1 MTAVFEMSLSS
12 ETLTVEEVQQI
23 TGCSRRGDQVA
34 WLQAAGWTYVT
45 NRAGE
50 PIVGRLYAR
59 LRLAGITPSALVAT
73 GGWAPDFS
81 SLR

>member
-1 MTAVFEMSLSS
+1 MTALFEMPMST
-12 ETLTVEEVQQI
+12 ETLTPDEVVAI
-23 TGCSRRGDQVA
+23 TGCGRRGDQIA
-34 WLQAAGWTYVT
+34 WLQNAGWTYVT

-59 LRLAGITPSALVAT
+59 LRLAGITPSALAST

-81 SLR
+81 SIR